1 MKPSVLNLALAGVLI
16 SSPALAQERI
26 EINNIYPLNQE
37 YFQLSDSVYFMQ
49 DNRGHFEV
57 VEGPLEGGPARCVG
71 GGFGAQN
78 GENSIQGVCV
88 FGEGEDTFTMRWK
101 AGEQGK
107 ANTWSIAGGTGRFD
121 GMTGDGIAST
131 GVEIM
136 YKAMPMRQSHIVGT
150 VNIPE
155 N

>member
-1 MKPSVLNLALAGVLI
+1 MKPSILNLALVGFWA
-16 SSPALAQERI
+16 SSPAFAEERI

-37 YFQLSDSVYFMQ
+37 YFQLSDSVYYMQ
-49 DNRGHFEV
+49 DNRGYFEV
-57 VEGPLEGGPARCVG
+57 VEGPIEEGPARCVG
-71 GGFGAQN
+71 GGFGSQN

-88 FGEGEDTFTMRWK
+88 FREAEDTFTMRWK

-107 ANTWSIAGGTGRFD
+107 ANTWTIVAGKGKYD
-121 GMTGDGIAST
+121 GMTGEGTATT

-136 YKAMPMRQSHIVGT
+136 YKAMPLRRSHIMGT
-150 VNIPE
+150 VNIPK

>member
-1 MKPSVLNLALAGVLI
+1 MKPSVFNIALVSFLA
-16 SSPALAQERI
+16 SSPAFAEERI

-49 DNRGHFEV
+49 DNRGYFEV
-57 VEGPLEGGPARCVG
+57 VEGPLEEGPARCVG

-88 FGEGEDTFTMRWK
+88 FGEGKDTFTMRWK

-107 ANTWSIAGGTGRFD
+107 ANTWSIVGGTGKFD
-121 GMTGDGIAST
+121 GMTGQGIATT
-131 GVEIM
+131 GAEIM
-136 YKAMPMRQSHIVGT
+136 YKAMPLRQSHITGT
-150 VNIPE
+150 VNIPK

>member
-57 VEGPLEGGPARCVG
+57 VEGPVEGGPARCVG

-121 GMTGDGIAST
+121 GMTGDGIATT
-131 GVEIM
+131 GIEIM
-136 YKAMPMRQSHIVGT
+136 YKAMPMRQSHIVGS
-150 VNIPE
+150 VNIPK

>member
-1 MKPSVLNLALAGVLI
+1 MNHFVLYLALIGFVA
-16 SSPALAQERI
+16 SNPALAADRI

-37 YFQLSDSVYFMQ
+37 FFQLSDSVYYMQ

-57 VEGPLEGGPARCVG
+57 VEGPLEEGPARCVG
-71 GGFGAQN
+71 GGFGSQN

-101 AGEQGK
+101 AGEQGA
-107 ANTWSIAGGTGRFD
+107 ANTWTIVGGTGRFD
-121 GMTGDGIAST
+121 GMTGDGIATT

-150 VNIPE
+150 VNVTK

>member
-1 MKPSVLNLALAGVLI
+1 MNHSVLYLALIGFVA
-16 SSPALAQERI
+16 SSPALAADRI
-26 EINNIYPLNQE
+26 EINNIYPINQE
-37 YFQLSDSVYFMQ
+37 FFQLSDSVYYMQ

-57 VEGPLEGGPARCVG
+57 VEGPLEEGPARCVG
-71 GGFGAQN
+71 GGFGSQN

-101 AGEQGK
+101 AGEQGA
-107 ANTWSIAGGTGRFD
+107 ANTWTIVGGTGRFD
-121 GMTGDGIAST
+121 GMTGDGIATT

-150 VNIPE
+150 VDVPKN
-155 N
+155 

>member
-1 MKPSVLNLALAGVLI
+1 MNHSVLYLALIGFVA
-16 SSPALAQERI
+16 SNPALAADRI

-37 YFQLSDSVYFMQ
+37 FFQLSDSVYYMQ

-57 VEGPLEGGPARCVG
+57 VEGPLEEGPARCVG
-71 GGFGAQN
+71 GGFGSQN
-78 GENSIQGVCV
+78 GANSIQGVCV

-101 AGEQGK
+101 AGEQGA
-107 ANTWSIAGGTGRFD
+107 ANTWTIVGGTGRFD
-121 GMTGDGIAST
+121 GMTGDGIATT

-150 VNIPE
+150 VNVPK

>member
-1 MKPSVLNLALAGVLI
+1 MNHFVLYLALIGFVA
-16 SSPALAQERI
+16 SNPALAADRI

-37 YFQLSDSVYFMQ
+37 FFQLSDSVYYMQ

-57 VEGPLEGGPARCVG
+57 VEGPLEEGPARCVG
-71 GGFGAQN
+71 GGFGSQN

-101 AGEQGK
+101 AGEQGA
-107 ANTWSIAGGTGRFD
+107 ANTWTIVGGTGRFD
-121 GMTGDGIAST
+121 GMTGDGIATT

-150 VNIPE
+150 VNVPK

>member
-1 MKPSVLNLALAGVLI
+1 MKPSVFNIALVGFLTA
-16 SSPALAQERI
+16 SPAFAEERI

-49 DNRGHFEV
+49 DNRGYFEV
-57 VEGPLEGGPARCVG
+57 VEGPLEEGPARCVG

-78 GENSIQGVCV
+78 GKNSIQGVCV

-107 ANTWSIAGGTGRFD
+107 ANAWSIVGGTGKFD
-121 GMTGDGIAST
+121 GMTGQGIATT
-131 GVEIM
+131 GAEIM
-136 YKAMPMRQSHIVGT
+136 YKAMPLRQSHITGT
-150 VNIPE
+150 VNIPK